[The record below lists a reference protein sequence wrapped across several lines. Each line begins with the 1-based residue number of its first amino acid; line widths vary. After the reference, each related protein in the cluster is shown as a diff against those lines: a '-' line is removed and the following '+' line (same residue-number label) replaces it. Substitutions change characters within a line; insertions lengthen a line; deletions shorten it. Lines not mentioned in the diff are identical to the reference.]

1 MNEQTLSA
9 GSLRPADRKVW
20 AAPRLVRLGTIAD
33 VSGANPPTINQTA
46 ASKS

>member
-1 MNEQTLSA
+1 MNEQELNA
-9 GSLRPADRKVW
+9 GSSKPDDRQAWMV
-20 AAPRLVRLGTIAD
+20 PRLVRLGKIAD